1 MSFERYEVMTV
12 QEALQ
17 KHTPDLSQP
26 GPAQE
31 LSVLLNSLH
40 APATTAVVENDY
52 IDVDYSASY
61 YDQRVRSFSPTNRGT
76 TRIHFFAND
85 LTKRRFV
92 NASQPTVTAM
102 KSNYVGF
109 TVVRPDRP
117 TTLGR
122 TLISCP
128 SNVSGKPARFP
139 TRTTTPVNLAGIP
152 LTVES
157 CHYMS
162 QDTKIMACAT
172 AALWMSATP
181 LAEKISG
188 MAAHT
193 TAEIT
198 GMAMSLNRPFGPAV
212 GKRGLT
218 LFEMEQALLKIG
230 FDPTIYFRPSPQ
242 ELVEICHLFSDSG
255 IPPVLR
261 IESNGIGHAVTVIG
275 YTLQSPSSPQTSIP
289 GAFPAHQFVSDLII
303 HDDQRGMYLLAE
315 AHPTTGRDGNPTTE
329 LRIHT
334 GAGTAFATCDA
345 ILVPLPRRVML
356 DVLEVQTQAEEWIVQ
371 AKSLGVLED
380 RDVVYR
386 TILVRS
392 NVFKQTL
399 LEHRDRRTPTSGYP
413 AYLVEFARGLPM
425 PRYIWL
431 VEVSYM
437 ANWDPSN
444 PSSPPVV
451 ADLIF
456 DSTMTA
462 IMRPDFLMLHFPHLT
477 VGRQVREDRIHPL
490 VETNDGFHPHPSF
503 PDIPRP

>member
-17 KHTPDLSQP
+17 EHTPDLSQP
-26 GPAQE
+26 GPTQE

-139 TRTTTPVNLAGIP
+139 TRTTTPVNLAGIS

-157 CHYMS
+157 CPYMS

-188 MAAHT
+188 MPAHT

-198 GMAMSLNRPFGPAV
+198 GMAMSLDRPFGPAV

-275 YTLQSPSSPQTSIP
+275 STLQSPSSPQTSIP
-289 GAFPAHQFVSDLII
+289 GAFPDHQFVSDLII

-315 AHPTTGRDGNPTTE
+315 AHPITDRYGNPTTE
-329 LRIHT
+329 LRINT
-334 GAGTAFATCDA
+334 GAGIAYATCDA

-371 AKSLGVLED
+371 AKSLGVLEN

-399 LEHRDRRTPTSGYP
+399 LEHRDRGTPTSGYP
-413 AYLVEFARGLPM
+413 GYLVEFARGLPM

-437 ANWDPSN
+437 VNWDPSN
-444 PSSPPVV
+444 RSSSPVV

-462 IMRPDFLMLHFPHLT
+462 IMRPDFLLLHFPHLT
-477 VGRQVREDRIHPL
+477 IGRQVKDNSIHPL
-490 VETNDGFHPHPSF
+490 FETNDGFHPHPPF

>member
-1 MSFERYEVMTV
+1 MKVPQV
-12 QEALQ
+12 
-17 KHTPDLSQP
+17 
-26 GPAQE
+26 
-31 LSVLLNSLH
+31 
-40 APATTAVVENDY
+40 
-52 IDVDYSASY
+52 SY
-61 YDQRVRSFSPTNRGT
+61 
-76 TRIHFFAND
+76 
-85 LTKRRFV
+85 
-92 NASQPTVTAM
+92 
-102 KSNYVGF
+102 
-109 TVVRPDRP
+109 

-128 SNVSGKPARFP
+128 SFSGKPARFP
-139 TRTTTPVNLAGIP
+139 TRTTTPVNLAGIS

-157 CHYMS
+157 CPYMS

-275 YTLQSPSSPQTSIP
+275 YTLQFPPSPQTSIP

-315 AHPTTGRDGNPTTE
+315 AHPTTGRDGNPPTE
-329 LRIHT
+329 LRINT
-334 GAGTAFATCDA
+334 GTGTAYATCDA
-345 ILVPLPRRVML
+345 TCAPNEQLAHLSCRGGDRFRWVQRRV
-356 DVLEVQTQAEEWIVQ
+356 
-371 AKSLGVLED
+371 
-380 RDVVYR
+380 
-386 TILVRS
+386 
-392 NVFKQTL
+392 
-399 LEHRDRRTPTSGYP
+399 
-413 AYLVEFARGLPM
+413 
-425 PRYIWL
+425 
-431 VEVSYM
+431 
-437 ANWDPSN
+437 
-444 PSSPPVV
+444 
-451 ADLIF
+451 
-456 DSTMTA
+456 
-462 IMRPDFLMLHFPHLT
+462 
-477 VGRQVREDRIHPL
+477 HPC
-490 VETNDGFHPHPSF
+490 H
-503 PDIPRP
+503 